1 MATPRFPLKSQLQ
14 FAVLL
19 AAALVACFPPRATPG
34 RLVVVDDAGDTTRL
48 AAPVRRVVSLNPAIT
63 ELIFSLGA
71 GHQLV
76 GRTDECDYPAA
87 AGHVPSVGGWLP
99 PSVEAVAARA
109 PDLVLLYGGPTNAI
123 AAARLRSLGIPVLA
137 LRTDHLADVS
147 RLARL
152 LGPVLGVAGAA
163 DSLASSY
170 DAALDSLGLG
180 LTPGSRPP
188 VVLLA
193 WDQPLM
199 VLGAGSFVSELI
211 ELAGARNVFRD
222 LPSSS
227 VAVSMETLVSRR
239 PSVLV
244 TVGSMSTR
252 FIERPEWQAVPA
264 VRHHSLL
271 QLTESA
277 LKWPSPRA
285 PEAIAAL
292 RRQLDSTHVR

>member
-1 MATPRFPLKSQLQ
+1 VATPRFPLKSPLQ

-19 AAALVACFPPRATPG
+19 AAALVACFPTRATPG

-76 GRTDECDYPAA
+76 GRTDECDYPEAA
-87 AGHVPSVGGWLP
+87 RKVPSVGAWIP
-99 PSVEAVAARA
+99 PNVEAVAARA
-109 PDLVLLYGGPTNAI
+109 PDLVLLYEGPTNAI
-123 AAARLRSLGIPVLA
+123 AAARLRALGIPVLA

-152 LGPVLGVAGAA
+152 LGPIVGATGA

-170 DAALDSLGLG
+170 DAALESLRRS
-180 LTPGSRPP
+180 LTSGPSPS

-193 WDQPLM
+193 WDQPLI

-222 LPSSS
+222 LRSAS
-227 VAVSMETLVSRR
+227 VPMSLETVVSRA
-239 PSVLV
+239 PTALL
-244 TVGSMSTR
+244 TVGGMSTR
-252 FIERPEWQAVPA
+252 FTERPEWQAVRA
-264 VRHHSLL
+264 VRSHHILE
-271 QLTESA
+271 LTEPG

-285 PEAIAAL
+285 PRAIAAL
-292 RRQLDSTHVR
+292 RLRLESTHAR

>member
-1 MATPRFPLKSQLQ
+1 
-14 FAVLL
+14 LL
-19 AAALVACFPPRATPG
+19 
-34 RLVVVDDAGDTTRL
+34 VVDDAGDTTRL

-63 ELIFSLGA
+63 ELVFSLGA

-76 GRTDECDYPAA
+76 GRTDECDYPEA
-87 AGHVPSVGGWLP
+87 AGDVPSVGGWLP
-99 PSVEAVAARA
+99 PNIEAVAARE

-123 AAARLRSLGIPVLA
+123 AAARLRALGIAVLA
-137 LRTDHLADVS
+137 LRTDHLADIS

-152 LGPVLGVAGAA
+152 LGPVLGMAGAA
-163 DSLASSY
+163 DSLASWY
-170 DAALDSLGLG
+170 DAALDSLRLVV
-180 LTPGSRPP
+180 TPDSGPS

-222 LPSSS
+222 LSSPSI
-227 VAVSMETLVSRR
+227 AVSLETLVSR
-239 PSVLV
+239 
-244 TVGSMSTR
+244 GMSTR
-252 FIERPEWQAVPA
+252 FTERPQWQAVSA
-264 VRHHSLL
+264 VRHHHVL

-285 PEAIAAL
+285 PRAIAAL
-292 RRQLDSTHVR
+292 RLRLGSTHVP